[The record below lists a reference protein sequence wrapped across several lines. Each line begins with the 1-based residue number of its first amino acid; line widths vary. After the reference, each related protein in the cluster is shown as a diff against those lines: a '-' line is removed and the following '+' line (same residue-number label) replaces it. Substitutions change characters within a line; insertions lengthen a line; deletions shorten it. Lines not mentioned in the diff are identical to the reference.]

1 MSSDDR
7 KDPVADKDDLQR
19 AVEERV
25 AAVEA
30 AAGTE
35 PVINA
40 PAKKTTRTGTK
51 AAATKK
57 AAAKKA
63 APVKKAAPAK
73 KAAAKRTPA
82 AKRATGNVAPEG
94 VETTDE
100 SPSTASTAPEGGP
113 TTVAPV
119 IAPAPIAEPVIRP
132 APRRRRPSPRTR
144 TRPSR

>member
-40 PAKKTTRTGTK
+40 PATTATGTPPT
-51 AAATKK
+51 A
-57 AAAKKA
+57 
-63 APVKKAAPAK
+63 
-73 KAAAKRTPA
+73 
-82 AKRATGNVAPEG
+82 GNVAPSA
-94 VETTDE
+94 VRTTADQE
-100 SPSTASTAPEGGP
+100 STASTAPGGGG
-113 TTVAPV
+113 TTTRPV
-119 IAPAPIAEPVIRP
+119 VSPAPIAEPGDPSGGP
-132 APRRRRPSPRTR
+132 AEPPAAPDPDPAEPSTPQAPT
-144 TRPSR
+144 TTSSD